1 MWPPRANLLEQIPA
15 GFKGRGEA
23 WSLLSALG
31 WACKGVWNPEW
42 VLEDLFSWPSS
53 LWETYVAR
61 FAWREQFGTWG
72 ESLQM
77 LAGLLCGAY
86 RKPAIF
92 GALYKA
98 WRTKV
103 PSVSTDKFSCP
114 QTRLVPAVDLHLTL
128 PSQMKNCGQSHHVY
142 LRGFLVAGAQVLLQ
156 GWCRCTLMRAG

>member
-1 MWPPRANLLEQIPA
+1 
-15 GFKGRGEA
+15 
-23 WSLLSALG
+23 
-31 WACKGVWNPEW
+31 
-42 VLEDLFSWPSS
+42 
-53 LWETYVAR
+53 
-61 FAWREQFGTWG
+61 
-72 ESLQM
+72 M

-114 QTRLVPAVDLHLTL
+114 QTRLIPAVDLHLTL

-156 GWCRCTLMRAG
+156 G

>member
-1 MWPPRANLLEQIPA
+1 
-15 GFKGRGEA
+15 
-23 WSLLSALG
+23 
-31 WACKGVWNPEW
+31 
-42 VLEDLFSWPSS
+42 
-53 LWETYVAR
+53 
-61 FAWREQFGTWG
+61 
-72 ESLQM
+72 M

-103 PSVSTDKFSCP
+103 PSVSTGTVCCP

-142 LRGFLVAGAQVLLQ
+142 LRGFLVAVS
-156 GWCRCTLMRAG
+156 RCTGVAAGMMQTYPDVCWLNNPDFPSCSVHTGLKGNAGLFSAALSVCPLQLISSLFGSALLH